1 MEIIAAFIAIGM
13 PVLLVFAF
21 YYQSSKNKKLKDQ
34 ATLEQE
40 KGVKSILSGLL
51 ANSTTEIYKSYDSY
65 ISLIKILYKR
75 NEKKIEI
82 ELSNKGFNQLE
93 YIFQNIREEDVKNQR
108 DKANNDKSKLET
120 ELRIRKD
127 SDEFNKITSLI
138 RDKLGV
144 RLHNIDILVT
154 NPSPQIAKICS
165 QQYLNEVQLE
175 LDEQTDLLLNGD
187 LSEFFNKSSKLR
199 NYQ

>member
-108 DKANNDKSKLET
+108 DKANNDKSK
-120 ELRIRKD
+120 
-127 SDEFNKITSLI
+127 
-138 RDKLGV
+138 
-144 RLHNIDILVT
+144 
-154 NPSPQIAKICS
+154 
-165 QQYLNEVQLE
+165 
-175 LDEQTDLLLNGD
+175 
-187 LSEFFNKSSKLR
+187 
-199 NYQ
+199 